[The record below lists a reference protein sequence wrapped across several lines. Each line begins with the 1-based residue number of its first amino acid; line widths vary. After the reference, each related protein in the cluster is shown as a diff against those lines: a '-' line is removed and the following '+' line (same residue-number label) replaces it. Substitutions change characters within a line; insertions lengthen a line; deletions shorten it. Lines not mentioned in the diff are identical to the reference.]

1 MSALPPRYHLRYH
14 WRQSRQQFWRLWAR
28 AFEQQDD
35 TRDQLLLTLGAIR
48 CLYWQALGQGHDKT
62 ARAIGNWWAKVAPL
76 HQQGA
81 LIL

>member
-48 CLYWQALGQGHDKT
+48 CLYWQALGQGHEKT

-76 HQQGA
+76 HQQGT
-81 LIL
+81 LIQ

>member
-1 MSALPPRYHLRYH
+1 MSALPPRYHLRHH
-14 WRQSRQQFWRLWAR
+14 WRVNRQLFWQFWFR
-28 AFEQQDD
+28 AFERQEN

-62 ARAIGNWWAKVAPL
+62 ARTIANWWSKVAPL

-81 LIL
+81 LIQ

>member
-48 CLYWQALGQGHDKT
+48 CLYWQALDQDHDKT